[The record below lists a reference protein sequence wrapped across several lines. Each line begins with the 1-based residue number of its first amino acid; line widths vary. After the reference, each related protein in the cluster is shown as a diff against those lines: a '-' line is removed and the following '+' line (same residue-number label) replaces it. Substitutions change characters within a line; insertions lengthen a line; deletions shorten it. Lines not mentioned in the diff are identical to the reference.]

1 MGARSKR
8 QHITRTADDFDID
21 RLSKRLMLPRDGR
34 NTIDAWNIDMI
45 YAARDSQMLGQFV
58 TPARMVEQM
67 RTDDALF
74 TAYQSRLAP
83 QPLIPVEIEAA
94 RGAIGERIA
103 CEAEASFGPNGVAIS
118 AETIQD
124 IHGCLVN
131 HGVAFGACTMTPRED
146 GSRCDP
152 EMHYWPIE
160 YIRWDPVYRCF
171 KARAD
176 PNTVEP
182 GDIPNAPYGQYGFVG
197 GYWIPVVHGDGRWV
211 IFKSHEIEP
220 FRQNAAILPASLVW
234 ARHAFGKADWARGS
248 RAHGSAKV
256 VGKLPTGVSLQA
268 QGGGLTPEADAFIE
282 LLRSIAMADAPAGIA
297 PAGSEVQFL
306 TNNSTAWQVWSEL
319 VLGEERAAAR
329 VYLGTDGTLGAQGGA
344 PGVDI
349 TALFGVA
356 TKIVN
361 QDLRTIS
368 RGINTGVIAPWCAIN
383 FGTTDLAPRRTYVVP
398 NDDREKV
405 AANYGTRNA
414 AFTAAL
420 VAMKQAGLT
429 LTPDYIAR
437 LSEDYRVRSP
447 MPAEIASAAPATP
460 TAPTATPDE
469 PKAPTANRLSRIR

>member
-1 MGARSKR
+1 VGARSKR
-8 QHITRTADDFDID
+8 QRISKVAEDFDVA
-21 RLSKRLMLPRDGR
+21 RLSQRLMLPRDGR
-34 NTIDAWNIDMI
+34 NTIDAWNLDMI
-45 YAARDSQMLGQFV
+45 FAARDEQMLGQFV
-58 TPARMVEQM
+58 RPSRMVEQM

-74 TAYQSRLAP
+74 VAYRSRLAP
-83 QPLIPVEIEAA
+83 QSLVPVEMEAAHGA
-94 RGAIGERIA
+94 RGASIA
-103 CEAEASFGPNGVAIS
+103 DESDASFGPNGVAIS

-146 GSRCDP
+146 GSRVDA

-160 YIRWDPVYRCF
+160 YIRWDPVFRVF

-182 GDIPNAPYGQYGFVG
+182 GDIPNSPYNEYGFVG

-211 IFKSHEIEP
+211 IFKDHEIEP

-234 ARHAFGKADWARGS
+234 ARHAFGKADWAKGS

-256 VGKLPTGVSLQA
+256 VGELPAGVPLQA
-268 QGGGLTPEADAFIE
+268 PGGGGKLTEEASAFIE
-282 LLRSIAMADAPAGIA
+282 LLRSIATADAPAGIR
-297 PAGSEVQFL
+297 PAGSKTDFL

-356 TKIVN
+356 SKLVN
-361 QDLRTIS
+361 ADLKTIS
-368 RGINTGVIAPWCAIN
+368 RGINTGVIAPWTAIN
-383 FGTTDLAPRRTYVVP
+383 FGTSELAPKRRYILP

-405 AANYGTRNA
+405 AKNYSDRNA
-414 AFTAAL
+414 AFFAAL
-420 VAMKQAGLT
+420 VAAKQAGLE
-429 LTPDYIAR
+429 LTAEYISKLAD
-437 LSEDYRVRSP
+437 DYRVRSP
-447 MPAEIASAAPATP
+447 MPTAAPISIATNE
-460 TAPTATPDE
+460 TQA
-469 PKAPTANRLSRIR
+469 PKANRARR